1 VRPLRGIL
9 PPVVTPFDS
18 DGALDLAAFEA
29 NLEAWAGEDLEG
41 YVVLGSN
48 GEAASLEENEK
59 LALVRAARA
68 RAGGR
73 TLLVGT
79 GLDSTRATI
88 ALTRRVADLGA
99 DAVLVL
105 TPYYYKPQMTAEVL
119 RRHFLAV
126 AEASPV
132 PVYLYSM
139 TLFTG
144 VPWPPS
150 LAADLASHPRI
161 VGMKES
167 SSDLGLLGRIL
178 TSVPARFEVACGSAP
193 VLYPALCLGA
203 RAGVLAVANC
213 APGLAAAIYRA
224 FESGNHERARK
235 LQAALTPLG
244 VAVTAT
250 YGIAGLKAAVDAA
263 GWRGGH
269 VRAPLLPL
277 TPAARDEIRALVAAA
292 KEIATA

>member
-1 VRPLRGIL
+1 VRPLKGIL

-18 DGALDLAAFEA
+18 HGALDLPAFEA
-29 NLEAWAGEDLEG
+29 NLEAWAAEDLEG

-48 GEAASLEENEK
+48 GEAASLEDEEK

-73 TLLVGT
+73 TVLVGS
-79 GLDSTRATI
+79 GMDSTRATI

-99 DAVLVL
+99 DGVLVL
-105 TPYYYKPQMTAEVL
+105 TPHYYKPQMTAEAL
-119 RRHFLAV
+119 RRHFTAV
-126 AEASPV
+126 ADASPV

-144 VPWPPS
+144 VPWPPG

-167 SSDLGLLGRIL
+167 SSDLGLLGRVIA
-178 TSVPARFEVACGSAP
+178 SVPSSFQVACGSAP
-193 VLYPALCLGA
+193 VLYPALCIGA
-203 RAGVLAVANC
+203 CAGILAVANC
-213 APGLAAAIYRA
+213 APGLCVAISRA
-224 FESGNHERARK
+224 FQAGDHARARR
-235 LQAALTPLG
+235 LQAALTPLA

-250 YGIAGLKAAVDAA
+250 YGIAGLKAAVDIA
-263 GWRGGH
+263 GLHGGH

-277 TPAARDEIRALVAAA
+277 PAAAREELRGLVAAA
-292 KEIATA
+292 RQAATA

>member
-9 PPVVTPFDS
+9 PPVVTPFAA
-18 DGALDLAAFEA
+18 DGALDLPAFES
-29 NLEAWAGEDLEG
+29 NLEAWGREELEG

-48 GEAASLEENEK
+48 GEAASLEEDEK
-59 LALVRAARA
+59 LALVRAARS
-68 RAGGR
+68 RAGSR
-73 TLLVGT
+73 TVLVGT

-88 ALTRRVADLGA
+88 ALTRRVADVGA
-99 DAVLVL
+99 DGVLVL
-105 TPYYYKPQMTAEVL
+105 TPHYYKPQMSAEAL
-119 RRHFLAV
+119 RRHFAAV
-126 AEASPV
+126 ADASPV

-144 VPWPPS
+144 VAWPPG
-150 LAADLASHPRI
+150 LAGELATHPR
-161 VGMKES
+161 VAGMKES

-178 TSVPARFEVACGSAP
+178 SSVPAAFEVLCGSAP
-193 VLYPALCLGA
+193 VLYPALCIGA
-203 RAGVLAVANC
+203 CAGVLAVANC
-213 APGLAAAIYRA
+213 VPALCAAIYRA
-224 FESGNHERARK
+224 FRAGDHERARR

-263 GWRGGH
+263 GLRGGH

-277 TPAARDEIRALVAAA
+277 APAAREEIGRLVAAA
-292 KEIATA
+292 REAAAA

>member
-1 VRPLRGIL
+1 MRPLRGIL

-48 GEAASLEENEK
+48 GEAASLEEDEK

-73 TLLVGT
+73 ALLVGT

-144 VPWPPS
+144 VPWPPG

-161 VGMKES
+161 AGIKES
-167 SSDLGLLGRIL
+167 SSDLGLLGRII

-203 RAGVLAVANC
+203 CAGVLAVANC
-213 APGLAAAIYRA
+213 APALAVIVKLATSSLTRVQWVILGRA
-224 FESGNHERARK
+224 SRRWNTFWARSK
-235 LQAALTPLG
+235 
-244 VAVTAT
+244 AVR
-250 YGIAGLKAAVDAA
+250 YMS
-263 GWRGGH
+263 
-269 VRAPLLPL
+269 
-277 TPAARDEIRALVAAA
+277 
-292 KEIATA
+292 IATSPLAWQLTCMPARCTRSIQAFSSS

>member
-9 PPVVTPFDS
+9 PPVITPFDS

-29 NLEAWAGEDLEG
+29 NLEAWAAEDLEG

-48 GEAASLEENEK
+48 GEAASLEEDEK

-68 RAGGR
+68 RAGSR
-73 TLLVGT
+73 AVLVGT
-79 GLDSTRATI
+79 GLDSTRATV

-105 TPYYYKPQMTAEVL
+105 TPHYYKPQMTAEAL
-119 RRHFLAV
+119 RRHYLAV

-144 VPWPPS
+144 VPWPPG

-161 VGMKES
+161 VGIKES
-167 SSDLGLLGRIL
+167 SSDLGLLGRII

-203 RAGVLAVANC
+203 CAGVLAVANC
-213 APGLAAAIYRA
+213 APGLASAVYRA
-224 FESGNHERARK
+224 FEAGDHARARK
-235 LQAALTPLG
+235 LQAALTPLA

-263 GWRGGH
+263 GLKGGQ
-269 VRAPLLPL
+269 VRAPLMPL
-277 TPAARDEIRALVAAA
+277 GAAAREDIRALLVAANESWRA
-292 KEIATA
+292 

>member
-1 VRPLRGIL
+1 MRPLKGIL

-48 GEAASLEENEK
+48 GEAASLEEDEK

-73 TLLVGT
+73 TVLVGT

-99 DAVLVL
+99 DGVLVL
-105 TPYYYKPQMTAEVL
+105 TPHYYKPQMTAEAL
-119 RRHFLAV
+119 RRHFAAV
-126 AEASPV
+126 ADASPV

-144 VPWPPS
+144 IPWPPG

-161 VGMKES
+161 AGMKES
-167 SSDLGLLGRIL
+167 SSDLGLLGRIVS
-178 TSVPARFEVACGSAP
+178 SVPATFEVACGSAP
-193 VLYPALCLGA
+193 VLYPALCIGA
-203 RAGVLAVANC
+203 CAGVLAVANC
-213 APGLAAAIYRA
+213 APALCVALYRA
-224 FESGNHERARK
+224 FEAGDHERARR
-235 LQAALTPLG
+235 L
-244 VAVTAT
+244 
-250 YGIAGLKAAVDAA
+250 AGGAHPA
-263 GWRGGH
+263 GGGRH
-269 VRAPLLPL
+269 RDLRDRRPQGGGGPAP
-277 TPAARDEIRALVAAA
+277 ACAAA
-292 KEIATA
+292 TCARRCSLCPPPRARSCGRW

>member
-1 VRPLRGIL
+1 LRPLKGIL
-9 PPVVTPFDS
+9 PPVVTPFDVG
-18 DGALDLAAFEA
+18 GALDLAAFEA

-48 GEAASLEENEK
+48 GEAASLDEDEK

-68 RAGGR
+68 RAHGR

-99 DAVLVL
+99 DGVLVL
-105 TPYYYKPQMTAEVL
+105 TPSYYKPQMTQEAL
-119 RRHFLAV
+119 RRHFAAV
-126 AEASPV
+126 ADASPV

-139 TLFTG
+139 PLFTG
-144 VPWPPS
+144 VPWPPG
-150 LAADLASHPRI
+150 LAAELATHPR
-161 VGMKES
+161 VAGMKES
-167 SSDLGLLGRIL
+167 SSDLGLLGRVIA
-178 TSVPARFEVACGSAP
+178 SVPRTFQVACGSAP
-193 VLYPALCLGA
+193 VLYPALCIGA
-203 RAGVLAVANC
+203 CAGVLAVANC
-213 APGLAAAIYRA
+213 APALCVAIHRA
-224 FESGNHERARK
+224 FAAGDHERARR

-250 YGIAGLKAAVDAA
+250 HGIAGLKAAVDLA
-263 GWRGGH
+263 GLRGGH

-277 TPAARDEIRALVAAA
+277 PPAAREEIGRLLAAA
-292 KEIATA
+292 REAAAS

>member
-9 PPVVTPFDS
+9 PPVITPFDS

-29 NLEAWAGEDLEG
+29 NLEGWAAEDLEG

-48 GEAASLEENEK
+48 GEAASLEEDEK

-73 TLLVGT
+73 TVLVGT

-99 DAVLVL
+99 DGVLVL
-105 TPYYYKPQMTAEVL
+105 TPHYYKPQMTAEVL

-144 VPWPPS
+144 VPWPPG

-161 VGMKES
+161 AGIKES

-203 RAGVLAVANC
+203 CAGVLAVANC
-213 APGLAAAIYRA
+213 APGLASAVYRA
-224 FESGNHERARK
+224 FEVGDHERARK
-235 LQAALTPLG
+235 LQAALTPLA

-277 TPAARDEIRALVAAA
+277 AAPARDEIRALLAAA
-292 KEIATA
+292 NESWRP

>member
-1 VRPLRGIL
+1 MRPLRGIL
-9 PPVVTPFDS
+9 PPVVTPFQS

-29 NLEAWAGEDLEG
+29 NLEAWSKEDLEG

-48 GEAASLEENEK
+48 GEAASLEEDEK
-59 LALVRAARA
+59 LALVRSARA

-73 TLLVGT
+73 TVLVGT
-79 GLDSTRATI
+79 GLESTRATI

-99 DAVLVL
+99 DGVLVL
-105 TPYYYKPQMTAEVL
+105 TPHYYRPQMTADAL

-126 AEASPV
+126 ADAVSV

-144 VPWPPS
+144 IPWPPG

-161 VGMKES
+161 AGIKES
-167 SSDLGLLGRIL
+167 SSDLGLLGRIIS
-178 TSVPARFEVACGSAP
+178 SVPPRFEVACGSAP
-193 VLYPALCLGA
+193 VLYPALCIGA
-203 RAGVLAVANC
+203 CAGVLAVANC
-213 APGLAAAIYRA
+213 APALAAAVYRA
-224 FESGNHERARK
+224 FEAGDHARARR
-235 LQAALTPLG
+235 LQAALTPLA

-250 YGIAGLKAAVDAA
+250 YGIAGLKAAVDLA

-269 VRAPLLPL
+269 ARAPLLPL
-277 TPAARDEIRALVAAA
+277 APAARDELGALMRAASEAFP
-292 KEIATA
+292 E